1 MPEAYVE
8 LSNEPA
14 APATPQFSNDD
25 WSNAFSNNQN
35 AFQPGKQ
42 FFNGIKIFMKIEIS
56 SDFLWLQP
64 KTIWHGNEWF

>member
-14 APATPQFSNDD
+14 AAATPQFSNDD

-35 AFQPGKQ
+35 AFQPGK
-42 FFNGIKIFMKIEIS
+42 FIFTSLTKS
-56 SDFLWLQP
+56 
-64 KTIWHGNEWF
+64 